1 MLMSKSKY
9 IVIGIVL
16 IIIVLFGLMVF
27 RARQRRAETAY
38 QVDEALTI
46 VKDINAKTVDAS
58 SSWKEIQ
65 ITLQLLN
72 VRDVPDDISGYKREL
87 EYSKIA
93 RNDIV
98 DMRNELDAI
107 RANHESITTS
117 LRKLEDIPLPDWID
131 EYIILKSMIIE
142 KDDERAD
149 VTEELLDE
157 LNLYYQFSGAFLEG
171 MIAQAQMEENLED
184 GVEACEDEDYLAAQ
198 RSFQKASDDNL
209 KVQEYADEASKLIKF
224 NYLTRIDANRK
235 DAEEVIEEYL
245 TVVDLVEEGSYT
257 EADNLY
263 DEAEDSYNALL
274 SQRLTSSD
282 LLPEHQTW
290 WSKNIEPKLD
300 QIQQL
305 TNDIGQLEA
314 QLSKLYEEHTTE

>member
-1 MLMSKSKY
+1 MLVSKSKY
-9 IVIGIVL
+9 VVIGIVL
-16 IIIVLFGLMVF
+16 IIIVIIGLMVF
-27 RARQRRAETAY
+27 RARQRRSEVTY
-38 QVDEALTI
+38 QVDEALTVI
-46 VKDINAKTVDAS
+46 RDINAKTVDAS

-65 ITLQLLN
+65 ITLQLLT

-93 RNDIV
+93 RSDIT
-98 DMRNELDAI
+98 DMRDELDAI
-107 RANHESITTS
+107 REDHESIATS

-131 EYIILKSMIIE
+131 EYIMLKSMMIE

-157 LNLYYQFSGAFLEG
+157 LNLYYEFSDAFLEG

-184 GVEACEDEDYLAAQ
+184 GAEACEDEDYIAAQ

-209 KVQEYADEASKLIKF
+209 KVQEYTDEAAKLIRF

-235 DAEEVIEEYL
+235 DTEEVIEKYL
-245 TVVDLVEEGSYT
+245 TVVDLVDEGSYE

-263 DEAEDSYNALL
+263 DEAEDDYNALL
-274 SQRLTSSD
+274 SQKLTSSD
-282 LLPEHQTW
+282 LLSEHQTW
-290 WSKNIEPKLD
+290 WSKNIEPKLV
-300 QIQQL
+300 QMQQL
-305 TNDIGQLEA
+305 TNDIGQLEV

>member
-1 MLMSKSKY
+1 MSKSKY
-9 IVIGIVL
+9 VVIGIVL
-16 IIIVLFGLMVF
+16 IVIVIVGLMVI
-27 RARQRRAETAY
+27 RARQRRSEVAY

-46 VKDINAKTVDAS
+46 IKDINAKTVDIS

-72 VRDVPDDISGYKREL
+72 VRDIPDDISGYKREL

-93 RNDIV
+93 RNDIA
-98 DMRNELDAI
+98 DMRDELDAI
-107 RANHESITTS
+107 RADHESIAAS

-131 EYIILKSMIIE
+131 EYIMLKTTIIE
-142 KDDERAD
+142 KDGERAD

-157 LNLYYQFSGAFLEG
+157 LNLYYQFSDAFLEG

-184 GVEACEDEDYLAAQ
+184 GAEAFEDEDYLAAQ
-198 RSFQKASDDNL
+198 RSFQKASDDNV

-245 TVVDLVEEGSYT
+245 TVVDLVDEGSYI

-263 DEAEDSYNALL
+263 DEAEDDYNALL
-274 SQRLTSSD
+274 SQKLTSSD

-290 WSKNIEPKLD
+290 WSKNIESKLD